1 MDTSD
6 LTSRGYGAVLWE
18 PDQQTVHDARITRF
32 MRWLAVHI
40 PGPIPGRGHDFGGYA
55 DLWQWSVTEPGSFWA
70 AVWDYFEVLGHRDPG
85 PVLTGEV
92 MPDVQWFTGTT
103 LNYARNALR
112 TAWTDPDR
120 TAIIFDSERTRAGR
134 LTYAQLAQ
142 QVARVARGL
151 RALGVRRG
159 DRVAALLPNV
169 PEAVIGLL
177 ATASIGAIWSSCSPD
192 FGARSVIDRFAQ
204 IEPTVLIAGDG
215 YWYGGKEFSR
225 AQMVDDVVAALPGLS
240 AVVLVDLIEAAGG
253 FPDRF
258 IRWDNLGAE
267 AESEQGQREP
277 EFEEVPFEHPLWV
290 VYSSGTTGLPK
301 PIMHGHGGIVLEHLK
316 ALAFHQ
322 DLRPGDVFTWY
333 TTTGWMMWNYLA
345 GGLLAGLTIV
355 LYDGSATYPD
365 TGRLWRLAAEH
376 GVTYLGV
383 GAPYLVAC
391 MKAGLRPGDEADLSA
406 LRAIGSTGSPLPP
419 EAFGWVYDRVSKD
432 LLLGSFSGG
441 TDLCTGFVG
450 PCPLLPVRAGI
461 ISGRCL
467 GAEVEAYDD
476 DGQPVIG
483 QVGELVITQP
493 MPSMPVGFWNDPGG
507 ARYRESYFDVYP
519 GIWRHGDWIELLP
532 DGGCVIYGRSD
543 ATLNRGGVRMGTS
556 EFYRVVE
563 GFGEVGD
570 SLVVDTGRLGAEG
583 RLILYVVPAAG
594 CELDDDLAA
603 RLRAALR
610 SQLSPR
616 HVPDE
621 IHQVPGIP
629 RTLSGKKLEVPVR
642 KILLGTEP
650 ERAADPNALANPEVL
665 AYFGGFRGVAPP
677 GQHSV
682 THPHPRQLLSETT
695 SSQWGDGVVAGPCPS
710 GGSGGSSPRAMPLRE
725 GLGGSASGPCPS
737 GGVRGGLGGSSP
749 RASTAQNHK
758 GVDSGRDAGQRRS
771 RDQGSPAGQGGRGL
785 GGQPR
790 AGPRHAGRRR
800 RRPVLPAR
808 LLPPG
813 GHRGPALAL
822 AAGGG
827 GAGPRPDRP
836 APAAGPGADPGPGA
850 GTRASGP
857 GHPGQPG
864 GGHRHRRHAVP
875 GRLGHDPAEPPP
887 GRDLAARAPA
897 VAGAPGRDRRAA

>member
-1 MDTSD
+1 MDTRD
-6 LTSRGYGAVLWE
+6 LTSRGYGTVLWE
-18 PDQQTVHDARITRF
+18 PDEQAVHDARVTRF
-32 MRWLAVHI
+32 MRWLA
-40 PGPIPGRGHDFGGYA
+40 GRGHQFGGYQ
-55 DLWQWSVTEPGSFWA
+55 DLWRWSVTQPGAFWA
-70 AVWDYFEVLGHRDPG
+70 AVWDYFEVLGHRGQD
-85 PVLTGEV
+85 PVLAGEV
-92 MPDVQWFTGTT
+92 MPDVRWFGGTT

-120 TAIIFDSERTRAGR
+120 TAIIFDSERAVAGR
-134 LTYAQLAQ
+134 LSYAQLSQ

-177 ATASIGAIWSSCSPD
+177 ASASIGAIWSSCSPD

-215 YWYGGKEFSR
+215 YWYGGKQFSR
-225 AQMVDDVVAALPGLS
+225 ADMIGDVTAALPGLS
-240 AVVLVDLIEAAGG
+240 ALVLVDLIGQAGR
-253 FPDRF
+253 FPGQFTHWED
-258 IRWDNLGAE
+258 LGAVEGE
-267 AESEQGQREP
+267 AGQREP
-277 EFEEVPFEHPLWV
+277 EFEEVAFDHPLWV

-316 ALAFHQ
+316 ALALHQ

-355 LYDGSATYPD
+355 LYDGSAAYPD
-365 TGRLWRLAAEH
+365 PGRLWRLAADH
-376 GVTYLGV
+376 GISYLGV

-391 MKAGLRPGDEADLSA
+391 MKAGLRPGEEYDLSA
-406 LRAIGSTGSPLPP
+406 LRGVGSTGSPLPP
-419 EAFGWVYDRVSKD
+419 EAFGWVYERVSAN

-441 TDLCTGFVG
+441 TDVCTGFVG

-467 GAEVEAYDD
+467 GAEVEAFDD
-476 DGQPVIG
+476 DGKPVVG
-483 QVGELVITQP
+483 QVGELVITKP

-507 ARYRESYFDVYP
+507 ARYREAYFAIYP
-519 GIWRHGDWIELLP
+519 GVWRHGDWIELLP

-563 GFGEVGD
+563 GFDEIAD
-570 SLVVDTGRLGAEG
+570 SLVVDTGRLGEEG

-594 CELDDDLAA
+594 RELDDELAG

-610 SQLSPR
+610 AQLSPR

-665 AYFGGFRGVAPP
+665 AYFVG
-677 GQHSV
+677 
-682 THPHPRQLLSETT
+682 T
-695 SSQWGDGVVAGPCPS
+695 
-710 GGSGGSSPRAMPLRE
+710 
-725 GLGGSASGPCPS
+725 
-737 GGVRGGLGGSSP
+737 
-749 RASTAQNHK
+749 
-758 GVDSGRDAGQRRS
+758 
-771 RDQGSPAGQGGRGL
+771 SPAPDPPRLRG
-785 GGQPR
+785 
-790 AGPRHAGRRR
+790 
-800 RRPVLPAR
+800 
-808 LLPPG
+808 
-813 GHRGPALAL
+813 
-822 AAGGG
+822 
-827 GAGPRPDRP
+827 
-836 APAAGPGADPGPGA
+836 
-850 GTRASGP
+850 
-857 GHPGQPG
+857 
-864 GGHRHRRHAVP
+864 
-875 GRLGHDPAEPPP
+875 
-887 GRDLAARAPA
+887 
-897 VAGAPGRDRRAA
+897 

>member
-18 PDQQTVHDARITRF
+18 PDEQTIHDARITRF
-32 MRWLAVHI
+32 MRWLA
-40 PGPIPGRGHDFGGYA
+40 GRGHQFDGYQ
-55 DLWQWSVTEPGSFWA
+55 DLWRWSVAQPGPFWA
-70 AVWDYFEVLGHRDPG
+70 AAWDYFEVLGHRGPD

-92 MPDVQWFTGTT
+92 MPDVRWFAGTT

-120 TAIIFDSERTRAGR
+120 TAIIFDSERSVAGR
-134 LTYAQLAQ
+134 LSYAQLAR

-204 IEPTVLIAGDG
+204 IEPVVLIAGDG
-215 YWYGGKEFSR
+215 YWYGGKQFSR
-225 AQMVDDVVAALPGLS
+225 ADLVGDVTTALSSSTGPGLS
-240 AVVLVDLIEAAGG
+240 ALVLVDLIGEAGNFPGRFTRWEDLGAVEGDAEAGG
-253 FPDRF
+253 
-258 IRWDNLGAE
+258 E
-267 AESEQGQREP
+267 REP
-277 EFEEVPFEHPLWV
+277 EFEEVPFDHPLWV

-301 PIMHGHGGIVLEHLK
+301 PIMHGHGGIVLEHHK
-316 ALAFHQ
+316 ALALHQ

-365 TGRLWRLAAEH
+365 PGRLWRLAADH
-376 GVTYLGV
+376 GITYLGV

-391 MKAGLRPGDEADLSA
+391 MKAGLRPGEDYDLSA
-406 LRAIGSTGSPLPP
+406 LRGIGSTGSPLPP
-419 EAFGWVYDRVSKD
+419 EAYGWVYEQVSAD

-467 GAEVEAYDD
+467 GAEVEAFDD
-476 DGQPVIG
+476 DGKPVVG
-483 QVGELVITQP
+483 QVGELVITKP

-507 ARYRESYFDVYP
+507 ARYRDSYFAVYP
-519 GIWRHGDWIELLP
+519 GVWRHGDWIELLP
-532 DGGCVIYGRSD
+532 DGGCIIYGRSD

-563 GFGEVGD
+563 GFDEIAD

-594 CELDDDLAA
+594 RELDDELAG

-610 SQLSPR
+610 AQLSPR

-642 KILLGTEP
+642 KILLGTPP
-650 ERAADPNALANPEVL
+650 ERAADSNALANPEVL
-665 AYFGGFRGVAPP
+665 AYFLGFSSAPDP
-677 GQHSV
+677 PRLRVKQLCHKDV
-682 THPHPRQLLSETT
+682 TEL
-695 SSQWGDGVVAGPCPS
+695 
-710 GGSGGSSPRAMPLRE
+710 RA
-725 GLGGSASGPCPS
+725 
-737 GGVRGGLGGSSP
+737 
-749 RASTAQNHK
+749 
-758 GVDSGRDAGQRRS
+758 
-771 RDQGSPAGQGGRGL
+771 
-785 GGQPR
+785 
-790 AGPRHAGRRR
+790 AGRQELKQTRTQR
-800 RRPVLPAR
+800 SAQCRTAVPTGSRST
-808 LLPPG
+808 
-813 GHRGPALAL
+813 
-822 AAGGG
+822 
-827 GAGPRPDRP
+827 
-836 APAAGPGADPGPGA
+836 GPGKPC
-850 GTRASGP
+850 
-857 GHPGQPG
+857 
-864 GGHRHRRHAVP
+864 
-875 GRLGHDPAEPPP
+875 
-887 GRDLAARAPA
+887 
-897 VAGAPGRDRRAA
+897 